1 MTCFSEKNTAMDA
14 AAQHTAAHSACAN
27 SNEILMLDAALP
39 ASIFVI
45 LSGLV
50 SLLSRI
56 TGLLVPGL
64 LAAPR
69 RLKDTHPTFA

>member
-14 AAQHTAAHSACAN
+14 AAQRTAAYSACAD

-45 LSGLV
+45 LSDLV
-50 SLLSRI
+50 SRI